1 MIASPSPTGRSVL
14 RTVLI
19 SSMAVSRAREEI
31 LATYYLGSCIG
42 LALHDAR
49 VGVAGLLHAMLPEA
63 SIDPEKARRNPAMFV
78 DRGVQALVDALLAMG
93 ATRRGIVAKAA
104 GGAAVFNDHGMFRIG
119 ERNLAALRKVLWRN
133 EILLVGEDV
142 GGAQAR
148 TMYVS
153 VATGR
158 VLLRTGTEQV
168 EL

>member
-1 MIASPSPTGRSVL
+1 
-14 RTVLI
+14 
-19 SSMAVSRAREEI
+19 
-31 LATYYLGSCIG
+31 
-42 LALHDAR
+42 
-49 VGVAGLLHAMLPEA
+49 MLPEA